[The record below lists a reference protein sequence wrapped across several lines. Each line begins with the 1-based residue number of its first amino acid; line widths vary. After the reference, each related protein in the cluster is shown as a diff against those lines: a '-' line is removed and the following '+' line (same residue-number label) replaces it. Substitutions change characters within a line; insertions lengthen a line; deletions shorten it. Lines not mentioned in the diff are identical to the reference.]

1 MRQTDDIAQAIK
13 AALISPNVADD
24 NLEPANVVDVLHQ
37 LAEAVRFGA
46 MHLGSG
52 NTSSIGGMG
61 AVDAHG
67 LRVLRA
73 GELIAE
79 ALREVAAAIRARP

>member
-1 MRQTDDIAQAIK
+1 MKQTNDIATAIRQC
-13 AALISPNVADD
+13 LVSPNVADD
-24 NLEPANVVDVLHQ
+24 NLEPANVVDVLRQ

-52 NTSSIGGMG
+52 DTSTGMG
-61 AVDAHG
+61 AIDAHG

-73 GELIAE
+73 GELVAE